1 MADSKTSPAASTPS
15 VPSGAGQFPLA
26 LLRAA
31 IGWHFLYEGVVKLQM
46 GNWSAADYLESAVG
60 PMAEFYHGLGANEAL
75 MPWVNLAN
83 IWGLVLIGACLMLG
97 FFTRFASLCG
107 MALLALYYMAYPP
120 LFASAVGPVEG
131 HYLFVDKTLVEF
143 LALMVVV
150 AYPARLFGLDGIISS
165 ILAGRRLKK
174 TVAAKKGDA
183 APTHAE
189 AVAASMVLSRRKVLA
204 GMAGLPVVG
213 AFVLSTLQKHGYR
226 TTEHEQLADA
236 LASDAVKPDGLS
248 GATIHRF
255 EWVDIKNLKAK
266 PPMAKIKDLELSR
279 LILGG
284 NLIGGWAHAR
294 DLIYVDKLVKAYHNE
309 QKIFETFQIAEQCG
323 VNAIITNPVLCEI
336 MASYWEKTGGK
347 MKFISDCGG
356 RDMKE
361 MAKRSIDTGAVAC
374 YVHGGVA
381 DSWAEKGEFDK
392 FAEVLDLIRGHNVPA
407 GIGGHK
413 LETVK
418 GCVEAGLK
426 PDFWMKTLHK
436 SNYWTYTEKSERDN
450 VWCESAEDTI
460 AYMETLEQP
469 WIAFKTMAAGAIQPK
484 EAFQFAFESGA
495 DFVAAGMYDFQIVED
510 VNLAMDV
517 LGTDIKRN
525 RPWRA

>member
-1 MADSKTSPAASTPS
+1 MAELTSTRAAGIPPSTPS
-15 VPSGAGQFPLA
+15 GIRQLPLA

-46 GNWSAADYLESAVG
+46 GNWSAAGYLESAVG
-60 PMAEFYHGLGANEAL
+60 PAAEFYHWLGANEAL
-75 MPWVNLAN
+75 MPWVNLTN
-83 IWGLVLIGACLMLG
+83 IWGLILVGACLMLG
-97 FFTRFASLCG
+97 LFTRFACLCG

-120 LFASAVGPVEG
+120 FFGPAVGPVEG
-131 HYLFVDKTLVEF
+131 HYLFINKTLVEF
-143 LALMVVV
+143 LARVVVV
-150 AYPARLFGLDGIISS
+150 AYPARLFGLDGIITG
-165 ILAGRRLKK
+165 IWAARRGKK
-174 TVAAKKGDA
+174 AVAKKEDA
-183 APTHAE
+183 TPTHAE
-189 AVAASMVLSRRKVLA
+189 AVAASMVLSRRRVLA

-213 AFVLSTLQKHGYR
+213 AFVLATLKKHGYR
-226 TTEHEQLADA
+226 TTEHEQLAEA
-236 LASDAVKPDGLS
+236 LGADAVKPDGLS

-279 LILGG
+279 LLLGG

-323 VNAIITNPVLCEI
+323 VNALITNPVLCEI

-361 MAKRSIDTGAVAC
+361 MVKRSADTGAAAC
-374 YVHGGVA
+374 YVHGGMA
-381 DSWAEKGEFDK
+381 DSWAAKGEFDK
-392 FAEVLDLIRGHNVPA
+392 FAEVLDLIRTYNIPA

-436 SNYWTYTEKSERDN
+436 SNYWTYTEKEERDN

-460 AYMETLEQP
+460 AYMETLEEP

-484 EAFQFAFESGA
+484 DAFQFAFESGA
-495 DFVAAGMYDFQIVED
+495 DFVCAGMYDFQIVED

-517 LGTDIKRN
+517 LGSEVKRT

>member
-1 MADSKTSPAASTPS
+1 MAELKPTPAAGIQSTPS
-15 VPSGAGQFPLA
+15 GLRQLPLA

-46 GNWSAADYLESAVG
+46 GNWSAAGYLESAVG
-60 PMAEFYHGLGANEAL
+60 PTAEFYHWLGANEAL

-83 IWGLVLIGACLMLG
+83 IWGLVLVGACLMLG
-97 FFTRFASLCG
+97 LFTRFACLCG

-120 LFASAVGPVEG
+120 FFGPAVGPVEG
-131 HYLFVDKTLVEF
+131 HYLFVNKTLLEF
-143 LALMVVV
+143 LALIVVV
-150 AYPARLFGLDGIISS
+150 AYPARLFGLDGIVTGIW
-165 ILAGRRLKK
+165 AARRGKK
-174 TVAAKKGDA
+174 AAAKKEDA

-189 AVAASMVLSRRKVLA
+189 AVAASMVLSRRRVLA

-213 AFVLSTLQKHGYR
+213 AFVLATLKKHGYR
-226 TTEHEQLADA
+226 TTEHEQLAEA
-236 LASDAVKPDGLS
+236 LASDAAKPDGLS
-248 GATIHRF
+248 GATVHRF
-255 EWVDIKNLKAK
+255 EWVDVKNLKAK
-266 PPMAKIKDLELSR
+266 PPTAKIKDLELSR
-279 LILGG
+279 LLLGG

-323 VNAIITNPVLCEI
+323 VNALITNPVLCEI
-336 MASYWEKTGGK
+336 MTSYWAKTGGK

-361 MAKRSIDTGAVAC
+361 MVKKSVDTGAAAC
-374 YVHGGVA
+374 YVHGGMA

-392 FAEVLDLIRGHNVPA
+392 FAEVLDLIRTYNVPA

-436 SNYWTYTEKSERDN
+436 SNYWTYTEKEERDN
-450 VWCESAEDTI
+450 VWCESAEETI
-460 AYMETLEQP
+460 AYMETLEEP

-484 EAFQFAFESGA
+484 DAFRFAFESGA
-495 DFVAAGMYDFQIVED
+495 DFVCAGMYDFQIVED

-517 LGTDIKRN
+517 LGGDINRT